1 MEDLEE
7 AQNVMSYYEWN
18 IADND
23 VSGSL
28 LHKWAPV
35 VDIDAL
41 NQTYVCITYLFIG
54 QCQIMQARAY
64 TLDRLNRV

>member
-7 AQNVMSYYEWN
+7 AQNVMSYYEWS

-28 LHKWAPV
+28 LHKWAPLYN
-35 VDIDAL
+35 IDAL
-41 NQTYVCITYLFIG
+41 NQTYVCITYIG
-54 QCQIMQARAY
+54 QSFFLSDKGKSCMQEHIH
-64 TLDRLNRV
+64 

>member
-41 NQTYVCITYLFIG
+41 NQTYVCITYIG
-54 QCQIMQARAY
+54 QSSFLWDNGKSCKQEHIH
-64 TLDRLNRV
+64 